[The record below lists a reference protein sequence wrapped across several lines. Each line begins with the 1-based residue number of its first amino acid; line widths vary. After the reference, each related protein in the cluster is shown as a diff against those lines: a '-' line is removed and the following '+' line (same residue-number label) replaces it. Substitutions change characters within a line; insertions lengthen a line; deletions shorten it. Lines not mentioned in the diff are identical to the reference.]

1 MSFGKRFLI
10 TCLIV
15 MVVMGIEY
23 IILPDI
29 LMIKAVAE
37 YCMVNEP
44 LMRKI
49 KPPIAED
56 RATICGVESHKNIFS
71 QYTSG
76 ILKGHAYKA

>member
-29 LMIKAVAE
+29 LIIKAVALSSTT
-37 YCMVNEP
+37 MVVISIINKKYP
-44 LMRKI
+44 LK
-49 KPPIAED
+49 K
-56 RATICGVESHKNIFS
+56 
-71 QYTSG
+71 
-76 ILKGHAYKA
+76 KADS

>member
-29 LMIKAVAE
+29 LIIKAVALSSTT
-37 YCMVNEP
+37 MVVISIINKKYP
-44 LMRKI
+44 LK
-49 KPPIAED
+49 K
-56 RATICGVESHKNIFS
+56 
-71 QYTSG
+71 
-76 ILKGHAYKA
+76 KAGS